1 MTKKRGSNKMT
12 YRPLKNS
19 NMIGA
24 GKKETIP
31 QILERGS
38 NAKPPDKTHVEHLKA
53 QQPKKT
59 KSQMMR
65 EELAKLEKKTS
76 PQKTVEKA
84 KPKSPPAR
92 GR

>member
-1 MTKKRGSNKMT
+1 MT

-38 NAKPPDKTHVEHLKA
+38 NAKPPDKTNVEHLKA
-53 QQPKKT
+53 QEAKKT

-65 EELAKLEKKTS
+65 EEMAKLDKKPT

-84 KPKSPPAR
+84 KPKATPVK